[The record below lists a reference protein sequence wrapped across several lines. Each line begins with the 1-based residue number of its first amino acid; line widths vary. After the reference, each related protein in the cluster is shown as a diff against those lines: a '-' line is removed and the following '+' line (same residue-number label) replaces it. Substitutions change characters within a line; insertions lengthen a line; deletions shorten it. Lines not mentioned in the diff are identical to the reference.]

1 MREKTY
7 DELEFTDD
15 FLFCHILMENEELC
29 IELVEM
35 ITGRKIKSI
44 IKPESQK
51 SIRLTY
57 DGKGVRFDVYFEDE
71 ENVIYDIEMQ
81 ASKKYNLR
89 KRSRY
94 YQGMIDLNVLGK
106 SKDYETLKDSYII
119 FICTFD
125 EFDDGRHIYTFENV
139 CRENSDI
146 KLKDG
151 THKIFLCA
159 GGIKDDCSDKMKDFL
174 DYIAGQKIN
183 GELSRR
189 LQDEVSKSKKH
200 EEWRADY
207 MTLLEHY
214 QERYEEG
221 LKDGQKNIEIERK
234 RADVAETRAN
244 NAEARANNAEARASD
259 AETRANT
266 AEAELERYKKKYGS
280 L

>member
-15 FLFCHILMENEELC
+15 FLFCHILMENEDLC

-35 ITGRKIKSI
+35 ITGRKIRSI
-44 IKPESQK
+44 VKPEGQK

-71 ENVIYDIEMQ
+71 ENVVYDIEMQ

-89 KRSRY
+89 KRARY
-94 YQGMIDLNVLGK
+94 YQGMIDLNILGK
-106 SKDYETLKDSYII
+106 SRDYNKLKDSYII

-125 EFDDGRHIYTFENV
+125 EFGDCRHIYTFENV
-139 CRENSDI
+139 CRENPEI
-146 KLKDG
+146 KLDDG
-151 THKIFLCA
+151 PHKVFLCA
-159 GGIKDDCSDKMKDFL
+159 GGDKDDCSGKMKDFL
-174 DYIAGQKIN
+174 DYIADKSTN

-189 LQDEVSKSKKH
+189 LQNEVDKSKRH

-214 QERYEEG
+214 QERYDEG
-221 LKDGQKNIEIERK
+221 FKEGREMERQNTETERK
-234 RADVAETRAN
+234 RADEEKSRADAAETRAN
-244 NAEARANNAEARASD
+244 EAKS
-259 AETRANT
+259 
-266 AEAELERYKKKYGS
+266 ELERYKAKFGE

>member
-1 MREKTY
+1 MSEKAY

-15 FLFCHILMENEELC
+15 FLFCHILMENEDLC

-81 ASKKYNLR
+81 AGRKYNLR

-94 YQGMIDLNVLGK
+94 YQGMIDLNILGK
-106 SKDYETLKDSYII
+106 SKDYERLKDSYII

-125 EFDDGRHIYTFENV
+125 EFGAGRHIYTFENV
-139 CRENSDI
+139 CKEKPEI
-146 KLKDG
+146 KLNDG

-159 GGIKDDCSDKMKDFL
+159 GGDKEDCSEKMRDFL
-174 DYIAGQKIN
+174 DYIARKTTN
-183 GELSRR
+183 GRLSKR
-189 LQDEVSKSKKH
+189 LQDEVEKSRKH
-200 EEWRADY
+200 EEWRDDY

-214 QERYEEG
+214 QEKYEEG
-221 LKDGQKNIEIERK
+221 LKEGQKNLEAERK
-234 RADVAETRAN
+234 RADEAESRAN
-244 NAEARANNAEARASD
+244 EAESRAN
-259 AETRANT
+259 
-266 AEAELERYKKKYGS
+266 EAESRIRELETQLAS
-280 L
+280 VNIST

>member
-1 MREKTY
+1 MSEKTY

-15 FLFCHILMENEELC
+15 FLFCRILMENEDLC

-51 SIRLTY
+51 AIRLTY

-94 YQGMIDLNVLGK
+94 YQGMIDLNILGK

-125 EFDDGRHIYTFENV
+125 EFGDGRHIYTFENV
-139 CRENSDI
+139 CMENPEI
-146 KLKDG
+146 KLDDG
-151 THKIFLCA
+151 AHKIFLCA
-159 GGIKDDCSDKMKDFL
+159 GGDKDDCSEKMKDFL
-174 DYIAGQKIN
+174 DYIASKKIS
-183 GELSRR
+183 GELSKR
-189 LQDEVSKSKKH
+189 LQDEVEKSRRH

-207 MTLLEHY
+207 VTLLEHY
-214 QERYEEG
+214 QEKYDEG
-221 LKDGQKNIEIERK
+221 FKEGQKNIEKERQNTEAERK
-234 RADVAETRAN
+234 RADEAENRADEAENRAN
-244 NAEARANNAEARASD
+244 AAEARIK
-259 AETRANT
+259 
-266 AEAELERYKKKYGS
+266 ELEAQLAFKVPAGRN
-280 L
+280 